1 MKQTV
6 HERMPA
12 DELDSAPPIHQAA
25 RALRR
30 SLDDIIGISQFE
42 ILARP
47 ITSANRSNM

>member
-12 DELDSAPPIHQAA
+12 DELDVGPSIHQAA

-30 SLDDIIGISQFE
+30 SLDEIIGISQFE
-42 ILARP
+42 ILAGP
-47 ITSANRSNM
+47 ITSANRSDT

>member
-12 DELDSAPPIHQAA
+12 DELDGGPPIHQAA
-25 RALRR
+25 HALRR
-30 SLDDIIGISQFE
+30 SLDDIIGIGQFE

-47 ITSANRSNM
+47 ITGANRSDT